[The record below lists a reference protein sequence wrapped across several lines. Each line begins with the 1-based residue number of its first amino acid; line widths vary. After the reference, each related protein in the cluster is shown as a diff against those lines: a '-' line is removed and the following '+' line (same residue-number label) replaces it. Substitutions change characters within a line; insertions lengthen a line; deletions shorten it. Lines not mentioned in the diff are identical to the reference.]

1 MDAFIT
7 RIEAAMKSNHEE
19 LGNKIDG
26 LSDRLDMFETK
37 LTELEEKN
45 AAAENKMDDLG
56 TQMTNNDE
64 RTTKRI
70 DDLVKRIDDLE
81 KKLKDLENVPVDIK
95 KLSEDIESR
104 TNRQLRETL
113 VFKNIPEGP
122 GEEESYKDTKELL
135 ATTISENVPDVS
147 YDEALSQIKRA
158 HRESGHRRDD
168 NGDPIR
174 AGKRLIFAAF
184 HSWDLC
190 QTVIETFR
198 EKCIADRNFQISA
211 EQKYGPKTNK
221 RRQLALQLRKRLKD
235 EGTITSGFLEF
246 PAKLMVN
253 FPGEVIG
260 RKKVYR
266 MHTNFSL
273 NEV

>member
-1 MDAFIT
+1 
-7 RIEAAMKSNHEE
+7 
-19 LGNKIDG
+19 
-26 LSDRLDMFETK
+26 
-37 LTELEEKN
+37 
-45 AAAENKMDDLG
+45 
-56 TQMTNNDE
+56 MTNNDE

-104 TNRQLRETL
+104 TNRQLREAL
-113 VFKNIPEGP
+113 VFKNVPEGP

-135 ATTISENVPDVS
+135 ATTISENVPDVT

-158 HRESGHRRDD
+158 HRESGHRLDE
-168 NGDPIR
+168 NGDPVR

-190 QTVIETFR
+190 QVIETFR

-235 EGTITSGFLEF
+235 EGTITSGFLDF